1 LKEND
6 FKAKKASKKC
16 QKDYSLPRKND
27 PKTAA

>member
-1 LKEND
+1 MILKRR
-6 FKAKKASKKC
+6 KKASKKC